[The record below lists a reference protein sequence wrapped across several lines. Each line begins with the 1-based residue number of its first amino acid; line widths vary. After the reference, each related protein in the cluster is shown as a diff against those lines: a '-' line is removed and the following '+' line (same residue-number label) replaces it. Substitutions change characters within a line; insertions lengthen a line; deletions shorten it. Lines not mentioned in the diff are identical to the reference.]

1 MRNYHFTAIL
11 NIPSAIIGSAPP
23 HFSDIFSLTY
33 KIPLSYIPTAEKEIL
48 INK

>member
-1 MRNYHFTAIL
+1 MRNDRYTAIL
-11 NIPSAIIGSAPP
+11 NNPSAIIGSAT

-33 KIPLSYIPTAEKEIL
+33 KIPLSYIPTAEKENL